1 MITPIGFV
9 ILVFIIGEILAIAIF
24 KLVSKALNQ
33 TKKMDRIS
41 VVKGILERLVIY
53 VGILSGYPHILT
65 LFGALKIGT
74 RIKNEHPI
82 SNDYYL
88 IGNLMSVL
96 LVLIYLIVVQRL
108 TD

>member
-1 MITPIGFV
+1 M
-9 ILVFIIGEILAIAIF
+9 L
-24 KLVSKALNQ
+24 
-33 TKKMDRIS
+33 
-41 VVKGILERLVIY
+41 KGILERLVIY
-53 VGILSGYPHILT
+53 VGILSGYPHTLT

-96 LVLIYLIVVQRL
+96 LVLIYLIVVRYL
-108 TD
+108 SDWPF